1 MEAQFSRLAS
11 KYPDLASCIPE
22 IQAAFDL
29 LRNTYRNGK
38 KVMVCGN
45 GGSSADSEHIVAEL
59 MKGFLSG
66 RALPDSVQERLAER
80 FPENGAY
87 LAGHLQGALPAIS
100 LVSQSALTTAFAN
113 DVAPDMVFA
122 QQVYGYGEAGD
133 TLISISTS
141 GESKSV
147 IHAAQVARIL
157 GVAAVGLTGKT
168 GGRLKDLCDVCICV
182 PYGATSEVQERH
194 MAIYHALCAALEAE
208 FFPDD

>member
-1 MEAQFSRLAS
+1 MNERFSTLAF
-11 KYPDLASCIPE
+11 KYSDLAGCTPE
-22 IQAAFDL
+22 IQAAFGL

-66 RALPDSVQERLAER
+66 RAISEPFRARLAER

-133 TLISISTS
+133 ALIAISTS

-147 IHAAQVARIL
+147 IHATQVAKIL
-157 GVAAVGLTGKT
+157 GVATVGLTGKT

-182 PYGATSEVQERH
+182 PYGATSDVQERH

>member
-1 MEAQFSRLAS
+1 MNERFSTLAF
-11 KYPDLASCIPE
+11 KYSDLAGCIPE
-22 IQAAFDL
+22 IQAAFGL

-59 MKGFLSG
+59 MKGFLSS
-66 RALPDSVQERLAER
+66 RAISEPFRTRLAER

-133 TLISISTS
+133 ALIAISTS

-147 IHAAQVARIL
+147 IHATQVAKIL
-157 GVAAVGLTGKT
+157 GVATVGLTGKT
-168 GGRLKDLCDVCICV
+168 GGRLKGLCDVCICV
-182 PYGATSEVQERH
+182 PYGATSDVQERH